1 MNEIVM
7 LPVGQL
13 YHHPENPRKD
23 LGDLS
28 ELAESIRKNGI
39 MQNLTVISGR
49 WRDKDEYIRDCQAEG
64 VTKDAAL
71 GTYDSENSWTADGY
85 TVVIGNRRMEA
96 AKLAGMSEVPCVIS
110 DMDHKTQI
118 STMLEENMQRAD
130 LTVYEQAQGFQMMM
144 DLGYT
149 AKEIGEKTGFS
160 EKTVKDRIKFTKF
173 NQKNFQKAVEKGAT
187 LMDMIEISKLKSKED
202 QNAVMAEAG
211 TNNFRQK
218 LLSKLAEQ
226 TYNEGCVFLE
236 KLAVEA
242 ELVKLPDNVSVYSA
256 GYSWTDCKIT
266 STDAE
271 EKIRRA
277 LKKVRKDNPG
287 EVLVYRFS
295 RGWNEDKATMNVLK
309 QDKKKDA
316 SELTDEEKAAKEKE
330 HARQKHVREV
340 KKLWA
345 EAYRL
350 RTDFIRNYTVT
361 NGYGMTTIGKL
372 IAKYAL
378 TQQNSWNHKL
388 PDNQHWKEKYIKEVL
403 GIQQEDYE
411 DKKSVLE
418 VAEAR
423 GIPMIRTT
431 IAWIC
436 GGGVFDADSPEFGL
450 FHYYDGSYT
459 TGGMG
464 MLKERYEFLKEIGYV
479 MSDMET
485 QLMDGTHPAYGG
497 GGQG

>member
-7 LPVGQL
+7 IPIGQL
-13 YHHPENPRKD
+13 VHHPENPRKD

-28 ELAESIRKNGI
+28 ELTESIKANGV
-39 MQNLTVISGR
+39 MQNLTVIAG
-49 WRDKDEYIRDCQAEG
+49 E
-64 VTKDAAL
+64 
-71 GTYDSENSWTADGY
+71 DGKY

-96 AKLAGMSEVPCVIS
+96 AKMAGLEALPCVIS
-110 DMDHKTQI
+110 DMDHRTQI
-118 STMLEENMQRAD
+118 STMLMENMQRTD

-144 DLGYT
+144 DLGFS

-173 NQKNFQKAVEKGAT
+173 NQKNFQKAVERGAT
-187 LMDMIEISKLKSKED
+187 LLDMIEISKLKSKED

-218 LLSKLAEQ
+218 LLNRLAEQ
-226 TYNEGCVFLE
+226 AYNEGCAFLE
-236 KLAVEA
+236 KLAA
-242 ELVKLPDNVSVYSA
+242 EFELEKLPDNVSVYSG
-256 GYSWTDCKIT
+256 GYSWTDCKVT
-266 STDAE
+266 STDSE
-271 EKIRRA
+271 EKIRKA
-277 LKKVRKDNPG
+277 LKKVKKDNPG
-287 EVLVYRFS
+287 EILVYRLG
-295 RGWNEDKATMNVLK
+295 RGWNEDKATMNVLT

-316 SELTDEEKAAKEKE
+316 SELSDEEKAAKERE
-330 HARQKHVREV
+330 RARQKHVREV
-340 KKLWA
+340 KKLWV

-361 NGYGMTTIGKL
+361 NGFGMTTIGKL

-388 PDNQHWKEKYIKEVL
+388 PENQHWKEKYIKEVL
-403 GIQQEDYE
+403 EIQQDVYE
-411 DKKSVLE
+411 DKKSLLE
-418 VAEAR
+418 LAEAK

-450 FHYYDGSYT
+450 FNYYDGSYS
-459 TGGMG
+459 TGATG
-464 MLKERYEFLKEIGYV
+464 MLSERYEFLKEIGYQ
-479 MSDMET
+479 MSDMEI
-485 QLMDGTHPAYGG
+485 QLMDGTHPAYRGG
-497 GGQG
+497 ADDE